1 MTIEDV
7 TRQIASRPTPPFVNC
22 TYVTRDTRGAEPKW
36 VILGGHGGHMIL
48 FLAIFLVAMVVY
60 IPDSSNRA

>member
-1 MTIEDV
+1 M
-7 TRQIASRPTPPFVNC
+7 SRDKLLPGLPLPFVNC
-22 TYVTRDTRGAEPKW
+22 TYVTRDTLGAEPKW
-36 VILGGHGGHMIL
+36 AILGGHGGHMIL

>member
-22 TYVTRDTRGAEPKW
+22 TYVTRDTLGAEPKW

-48 FLAIFLVAMVVY
+48 FLALFLVAMVIY
-60 IPDSSNRA
+60 IQDSSDSA